1 VQTFCA
7 LLAMLAE
14 VYQRL
19 LSNIGSP
26 QECTQSVMVIFQ
38 KVDEKI
44 KKNVL
49 GWVIKDVDDYNRTEL
64 QTELDNLE
72 KFVSIMPPT

>member
-7 LLAMLAE
+7 LLAILVE

-19 LSNIGSP
+19 LSNIASP
-26 QECTQSVMVIFQ
+26 QECTQPVMVIFQ

-49 GWVIKDVDDYNRTEL
+49 GWVVKEVDDYNRTEL

-72 KFVSIMPPT
+72 KFVSIVPPT

>member
-1 VQTFCA
+1 MQTFCA
-7 LLAMLAE
+7 LLAILVE

-19 LSNIGSP
+19 LSNIASP
-26 QECTQSVMVIFQ
+26 QECTQPVMVIFQ

-49 GWVIKDVDDYNRTEL
+49 GWVVKEVDDYNRTEL

-72 KFVSIMPPT
+72 KFVSIVPPT

>member
-1 VQTFCA
+1 
-7 LLAMLAE
+7 
-14 VYQRL
+14 
-19 LSNIGSP
+19 
-26 QECTQSVMVIFQ
+26 MVIFQ

-49 GWVIKDVDDYNRTEL
+49 GWVVKEVDDYNRTEL

-72 KFVSIMPPT
+72 KFVSIVPPT

>member
-7 LLAMLAE
+7 LLSILVE

-19 LSNIGSP
+19 LSIIASP
-26 QECTQSVMVIFQ
+26 LECTQSVMVAFQ
-38 KVDEKI
+38 KIDEKI

-49 GWVIKDVDDYNRTEL
+49 GWVIKEVDEYNRTEL
-64 QTELDNLE
+64 QMELDSLE
-72 KFVSIMPPT
+72 KFVSIVPPI

>member
-7 LLAMLAE
+7 LLSILVE

-19 LSNIGSP
+19 LSIIASP
-26 QECTQSVMVIFQ
+26 LECTQSVMVAFQ
-38 KVDEKI
+38 KIDEKI

-49 GWVIKDVDDYNRTEL
+49 GWVIKEVDEYNRTEL
-64 QTELDNLE
+64 QMELDNLE
-72 KFVSIMPPT
+72 KFVSIVPPI